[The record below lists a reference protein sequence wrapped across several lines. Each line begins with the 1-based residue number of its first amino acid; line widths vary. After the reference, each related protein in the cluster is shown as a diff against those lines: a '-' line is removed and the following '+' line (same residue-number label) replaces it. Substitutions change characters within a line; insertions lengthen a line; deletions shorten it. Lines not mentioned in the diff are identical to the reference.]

1 MNKIKVLVADDH
13 KIVRIGLKALISQ
26 QKDLV
31 CVGEADDGND
41 AVRKALELKPDVITM
56 DLMMPGKDGETA
68 TAELRERLPSAK
80 VVILTSFSTSDGIQ
94 AALDAGASG
103 ALMKTTADTTLL
115 TAIRAVAEGK
125 TFISPEVRKLMT
137 NDPPIPRLSDRQKD
151 VLQSLTQG
159 LTNKEIAQ
167 RFGLCKGRVEEL
179 VNTIFLKLGASNRAE
194 AVAVALRKQLLKI

>member
-41 AVRKALELKPDVITM
+41 AVRKALKLKPDVITM
-56 DLMMPGKDGETA
+56 DLMMPGKDGKTA

-80 VVILTSFSTSDGIQ
+80 VVILTSFSTSDGIL

-125 TFISPEVRKLMT
+125 TFISPEVRKLMA

>member
-1 MNKIKVLVADDH
+1 MNKTKVLVADDH

-56 DLMMPGKDGETA
+56 DLMMPGMDGETA

-179 VNTIFLKLGASNRAE
+179 VNAIFLKLDASNRAE

>member
-41 AVRKALELKPDVITM
+41 AVRKALELRPDVITM
-56 DLMMPGKDGETA
+56 DLMMPGMDGETA
-68 TAELRERLPSAK
+68 TVELRERLPSAK

-125 TFISPEVRKLMT
+125 TFISPEVRKLMA

-179 VNTIFLKLGASNRAE
+179 VNAIFLKLGASNRAE

>member
-1 MNKIKVLVADDH
+1 MNKTKVLVADDH

-41 AVRKALELKPDVITM
+41 AVRKALKLKPDVITM

-179 VNTIFLKLGASNRAE
+179 VNAIFLKLDASNRAE

>member
-56 DLMMPGKDGETA
+56 DLMMPGMDGETA

-125 TFISPEVRKLMT
+125 TFISPEVRKLMA

-179 VNTIFLKLGASNRAE
+179 VNAIFLKLGASNRAE

>member
-41 AVRKALELKPDVITM
+41 AVRKALKLKPDVITM

-80 VVILTSFSTSDGIQ
+80 VVILTSFSTSDGIL

>member
-56 DLMMPGKDGETA
+56 DLMMPGKDGEAA

-125 TFISPEVRKLMT
+125 TFISPEVSKLMA

-179 VNTIFLKLGASNRAE
+179 VNAIFLKLGASNRAE

>member
-56 DLMMPGKDGETA
+56 DLMMPGMDGETA

-179 VNTIFLKLGASNRAE
+179 VNAIFLKLGASNRAE

>member
-1 MNKIKVLVADDH
+1 MNKTKVLVADDH

-125 TFISPEVRKLMT
+125 TFISPEVRKLMA

>member
-56 DLMMPGKDGETA
+56 DLMMPGMDGETA

-125 TFISPEVRKLMT
+125 TFISPEVRKLMA

-179 VNTIFLKLGASNRAE
+179 VTAIFLKLGASNRAE

>member
-41 AVRKALELKPDVITM
+41 AVRKALKLKPDVITM

-80 VVILTSFSTSDGIQ
+80 VVILTSFSTSDGIL

-125 TFISPEVRKLMT
+125 TFISPEVRKLMA

-179 VNTIFLKLGASNRAE
+179 VTAIFLKLGASNRAE

>member
-125 TFISPEVRKLMT
+125 TFISPEVRKLMA

-179 VNTIFLKLGASNRAE
+179 VNAIFLKLGASNRAE

>member
-125 TFISPEVRKLMT
+125 TFISPEVRKLMA
-137 NDPPIPRLSDRQKD
+137 NDPPIPKLSDRQKD

-179 VNTIFLKLGASNRAE
+179 VNAIFLKLGASNRAE

>member
-125 TFISPEVRKLMT
+125 TVISPEVRKLMT

-179 VNTIFLKLGASNRAE
+179 VTAIFLKLGASNRAE

>member
-56 DLMMPGKDGETA
+56 DLMMPGMDGETA

-179 VNTIFLKLGASNRAE
+179 VTAIFLKLGASNRAE

>member
-1 MNKIKVLVADDH
+1 MKKIRILIADDH

-41 AVRKALELKPDVITM
+41 AVRKALKLKPDVITM
-56 DLMMPGKDGETA
+56 DLMMPGMDGETA

-125 TFISPEVRKLMT
+125 TFISPEVRKLMA

>member
-41 AVRKALELKPDVITM
+41 AVRNALKLKPDVITM

-125 TFISPEVRKLMT
+125 TFISPEVRKLMA

-179 VNTIFLKLGASNRAE
+179 VTAIFLKLGASNRAE

>member
-41 AVRKALELKPDVITM
+41 AVRKALKLKPDVITM

>member
-56 DLMMPGKDGETA
+56 DLMMPGMDGETA
-68 TAELRERLPSAK
+68 TAELRERLPSAQ
-80 VVILTSFSTSDGIQ
+80 VVTLTSFSTSDGIQ

>member
-1 MNKIKVLVADDH
+1 MNKTKVLVADDH

-41 AVRKALELKPDVITM
+41 AVRKALKLKPDVITM
-56 DLMMPGKDGETA
+56 DLMMPGMDGETA

-80 VVILTSFSTSDGIQ
+80 VVILTSFSTSDGIL

-125 TFISPEVRKLMT
+125 TFISPEVRKLMA

-179 VNTIFLKLGASNRAE
+179 VNAIFLKLDASNRAE

>member
-1 MNKIKVLVADDH
+1 MNKTKVLVADDH

-179 VNTIFLKLGASNRAE
+179 VNTIFLKLDASNRAE

>member
-41 AVRKALELKPDVITM
+41 AVRKALKLKPDVITM

-125 TFISPEVRKLMT
+125 TFISPEVRKLMA

>member
-56 DLMMPGKDGETA
+56 DLMMPGMDGETA

-125 TFISPEVRKLMT
+125 TFISPEVRKLMA

-179 VNTIFLKLGASNRAE
+179 VNAIFLKLDASNRAE

>member
-41 AVRKALELKPDVITM
+41 AVRKALKLKPDVITM

-125 TFISPEVRKLMT
+125 TFISPEVRKLMA

-179 VNTIFLKLGASNRAE
+179 VNAIFLKLDASNRAE

>member
-94 AALDAGASG
+94 SALDAGASG

-125 TFISPEVRKLMT
+125 TFISPEVRKLMA

-179 VNTIFLKLGASNRAE
+179 VTAIFLKLGASNRAE

>member
-1 MNKIKVLVADDH
+1 MNKTKVLVADDH

-56 DLMMPGKDGETA
+56 DLMMPGMDGETA

-125 TFISPEVRKLMT
+125 TFISPEVRKLMA

-179 VNTIFLKLGASNRAE
+179 VTAIFLKLGASNRAE

>member
-56 DLMMPGKDGETA
+56 DLMMPGMDGETA
-68 TAELRERLPSAK
+68 TAELRKRLPSAR

-125 TFISPEVRKLMT
+125 TFISPEVSKLMA

-179 VNTIFLKLGASNRAE
+179 VNAIFLKLGASNRAE

>member
-125 TFISPEVRKLMT
+125 TFISPEVRKLMA

-179 VNTIFLKLGASNRAE
+179 VTAIFLKLGASNRAE

>member
-56 DLMMPGKDGETA
+56 DLMMPGMDGETA

-125 TFISPEVRKLMT
+125 TFISPEVRKLMA

>member
-125 TFISPEVRKLMT
+125 TFISPEVRKLMA

-179 VNTIFLKLGASNRAE
+179 VNAIFLKLDASNRAE

>member
-41 AVRKALELKPDVITM
+41 AVRKAIELKPDVITM
-56 DLMMPGKDGETA
+56 DLMMPGMDGETA
-68 TAELRERLPSAK
+68 TAELRKRLPSAK

-115 TAIRAVAEGK
+115 TAIRAVAGGQKFVSPAIKRLFASDPPADPLSPRQSDILKGIIDGK
-125 TFISPEVRKLMT
+125 SNVDIATDLGISPAVVRDHT
-137 NDPPIPRLSDRQKD
+137 S
-151 VLQSLTQG
+151 V
-159 LTNKEIAQ
+159 
-167 RFGLCKGRVEEL
+167 
-179 VNTIFLKLGASNRAE
+179 IFEKLGVTNRTE
-194 AVAVALRKQLLKI
+194 AVAIALRKQLLKI

>member
-1 MNKIKVLVADDH
+1 MNKTKVLVADDH

-41 AVRKALELKPDVITM
+41 AVRKALKLKPDVITM

-80 VVILTSFSTSDGIQ
+80 VVILTSFSTSDGIL

>member
-1 MNKIKVLVADDH
+1 MNKTKVLVADDH

-80 VVILTSFSTSDGIQ
+80 VVILTSFSTSDGIL

-125 TFISPEVRKLMT
+125 TFISPEVRKLMA

-179 VNTIFLKLGASNRAE
+179 VTAIFLKLGASNRAE

>member
-56 DLMMPGKDGETA
+56 DRMMPGKDGEAA

-125 TFISPEVRKLMT
+125 TFISPEVRTLMA

-179 VNTIFLKLGASNRAE
+179 VNAIFLKLGASNRAE

>member
-80 VVILTSFSTSDGIQ
+80 VVILTSFSTSDGIL

-125 TFISPEVRKLMT
+125 TFISPEVRKLMA

>member
-56 DLMMPGKDGETA
+56 DLMMPGMDGETA

>member
-41 AVRKALELKPDVITM
+41 AVRKALKLKPDVITM
-56 DLMMPGKDGETA
+56 DLMMPGMDGETA

-125 TFISPEVRKLMT
+125 TFISPEVRKLMA

-179 VNTIFLKLGASNRAE
+179 VNAIFLKLDASNRAE

>member
-56 DLMMPGKDGETA
+56 DLMMPGMDGETA

-137 NDPPIPRLSDRQKD
+137 NDPPIPRLSDRQRD

-194 AVAVALRKQLLKI
+194 AVAVALRKQLLKV

>member
-41 AVRKALELKPDVITM
+41 AVRKALKLKPDVITM

-80 VVILTSFSTSDGIQ
+80 VVILTSFSTSDGIL

-179 VNTIFLKLGASNRAE
+179 VNTIFLKLGAANRTE
-194 AVAVALRKQLLKI
+194 AVAIAVRKQLLKI